1 MGQETCTK
9 STIWT
14 LPLSILFVLSSP
26 FLVEVVKF
34 TQVPIPFQLLNITVD
49 GHYETVVSRD
59 LSINHPYLDN
69 SQVSVGLGLL
79 LCIGIL
85 MPLLVILFVGC
96 ILSPKL
102 VPTDADEALPTNA
115 YDTSSDSD
123 VLVAPTAHTAK
134 KTLDHKDDTIQAI
147 SCFFFAVGTT
157 EILTS
162 GIKLYVGRLRPN
174 FYAMCEFSDET
185 LQCETADDLRLT
197 ECR

>member
-79 LCIGIL
+79 LCIGI
-85 MPLLVILFVGC
+85 
-96 ILSPKL
+96 
-102 VPTDADEALPTNA
+102 PTDADEALPTNA